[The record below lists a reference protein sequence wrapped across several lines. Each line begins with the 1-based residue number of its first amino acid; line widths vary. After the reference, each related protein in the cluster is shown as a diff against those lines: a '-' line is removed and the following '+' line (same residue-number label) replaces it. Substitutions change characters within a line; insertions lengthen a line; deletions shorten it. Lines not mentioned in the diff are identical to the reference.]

1 MWDQTWVTTWTNGD
15 LTQTP
20 HWWKS
25 NTRKGLTLWLSWTML
40 AWLGWGWGST
50 HRPAPTN
57 YSPHPPY
64 TQGGTE
70 MKFLGG
76 KTEAV
81 GRVRWVHNLS
91 TTPAPYRG
99 LLPPP
104 ALLCCI
110 AALTTKIRGC
120 ECRFQ
125 ISRLA
130 NSHWPLH
137 SLPIHR
143 YTFMAAAR
151 DICAPWCDPDEGGR
165 GAGLGWEWLC
175 GTWTASGHPRAQTK
189 RRKVWAGVPG
199 PSSQPLAQCSRRAG
213 CELWMGSVLLW

>member
-1 MWDQTWVTTWTNGD
+1 
-15 LTQTP
+15 
-20 HWWKS
+20 
-25 NTRKGLTLWLSWTML
+25 
-40 AWLGWGWGST
+40 
-50 HRPAPTN
+50 
-57 YSPHPPY
+57 
-64 TQGGTE
+64 
-70 MKFLGG
+70 MKFLGE

-81 GRVRWVHNLS
+81 GRVCWVHNLS

-130 NSHWPLH
+130 NSHWPLR

-151 DICAPWCDPDEGGR
+151 DICALWCDPDEGGR
-165 GAGLGWEWLC
+165 GAGLRVTLRYMNSK
-175 GTWTASGHPRAQTK
+175 WTPSCPNKEKKGLSRGPR
-189 RRKVWAGVPG
+189 
-199 PSSQPLAQCSRRAG
+199 SQLSAPCP
-213 CELWMGSVLLW
+213 VLPQGRL